1 MDNKKGREGY
11 FRKEQ
16 KIQVLVEMRKK
27 HGIRTK
33 SNLVKSRVEGEECNR
48 CEMFIKV
55 KENIGGTCLKYYR
68 AQMQTLEGRY
78 SSNGSNL
85 EDKLEIET

>member
-68 AQMQTLEGRY
+68 A
-78 SSNGSNL
+78 
-85 EDKLEIET
+85 